1 MLAAE
6 DIFSKLVE
14 YPHLLVGVSFY
25 EIYCGKAYDLLN
37 EREHCPIRVDGKEN
51 VNVVGLNE
59 KIIPNKDSLMSLI
72 DYGLSNRSSGV
83 TGMN

>member
-1 MLAAE
+1 M
-6 DIFSKLVE
+6 V
-14 YPHLLVGVSFY
+14 VGVSFY

-37 EREHCPIRVDGKEN
+37 EKEHCPIWVDGKEN

-72 DYGLSNRSSGV
+72 EYGMSNRSSGV